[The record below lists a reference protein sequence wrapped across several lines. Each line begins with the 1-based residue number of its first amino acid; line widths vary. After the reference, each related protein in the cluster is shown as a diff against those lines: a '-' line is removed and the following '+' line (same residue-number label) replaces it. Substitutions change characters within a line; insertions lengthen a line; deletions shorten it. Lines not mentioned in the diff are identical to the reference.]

1 MNKNLLMLLF
11 IIFPVLLYSQEKI
24 KFKNNL
30 IAYSIKSEK
39 ICFNNE
45 NNKVFILINDPICT
59 NCLNY
64 SKNLVEKLTSNFNN
78 EIKIFI
84 VLHGSKNNLLF
95 NKNTMIRFSNIFK
108 DVNDYL
114 FDFEDNKKTILR
126 VSKYKQSDF
135 PIFII
140 MPKKSDYLWTGS
152 YQLFDYD
159 KLIRL
164 FNLN

>member
-1 MNKNLLMLLF
+1 
-11 IIFPVLLYSQEKI
+11 
-24 KFKNNL
+24 
-30 IAYSIKSEK
+30 
-39 ICFNNE
+39 
-45 NNKVFILINDPICT
+45 
-59 NCLNY
+59 
-64 SKNLVEKLTSNFNN
+64 
-78 EIKIFI
+78 
-84 VLHGSKNNLLF
+84 
-95 NKNTMIRFSNIFK
+95 MIRFSNIFK

-126 VSKYKQSDF
+126 ISKYKQSDF